1 MKYPMLRSNAPSL
14 RSVLTVLGLAVCLS
28 GCATRPVKAS
38 GPVLVS
44 PNEDGGQI
52 TLTMRDCVT
61 GGKNFTQEYPN
72 LRLAYTYGNKTPYIE
87 GCWTLI
93 DGNVH
98 VLYFHNNTRRVYSLD
113 GFQRR

>member
-1 MKYPMLRSNAPSL
+1 MRYLTL
-14 RSVLTVLGLAVCLS
+14 CFSVAVALS

-38 GPVLVS
+38 GPILVS

-52 TLTMRDCVT
+52 TLTMRDCET
-61 GGKNFTQEYPN
+61 DGRNFTREYPN

-98 VLYFHNNTRRVYSLD
+98 VVYFHNNTRRVYPID
-113 GFQRR
+113 GFKRK